1 MVIDDSVC
9 KKYGT
14 HSEMVCYNHSTTL
27 GTVLSHDYVTSFY
40 LSGDIYIP
48 SSVILLYGNK
58 KRCEEKSIPFK
69 TKVELC
75 NEIIDKHQSRAKKTI
90 VLINSWYN
98 IHEVISCCRKHGY
111 DWIVDMKSNIVIVY
125 ESKKMHASYLIDI
138 LRKRGIFTYT
148 IIDGEIYNAW
158 TKTIYNLL
166 KRHKLNVLAVKLIRK
181 YKRFEMKHPNE
192 LVQMD
197 TKGPFYLKASRTK
210 HYFIHVIDDCSRKVV
225 SKWCNRRTSEAALS
239 VLKEWVKLHG
249 KPNKVMHDG
258 GTEFTSTDFKNFLI
272 LNGIKDKQIPKGYP
286 QEQGKVEAYNKIV
299 ISEFLQ
305 IEELKDE
312 KDGAE
317 KYESFVNS
325 YNYEREHG
333 GINGMTPAEK
343 FMKCL
348 KQPLLIH

>member
-1 MVIDDSVC
+1 MIIEPERSGKSISDVCIAFGVSRATWYKWKRRYDTYGIDGLKNQSRKPHNIKNLKVTEELE
-9 KKYGT
+9 KLVLELRLNNRFGPMRIRFRLKRKYGV
-14 HSEMVCYNHSTTL
+14 SL
-27 GTVLSHDYVTSFY
+27 G
-40 LSGDIYIP
+40 
-48 SSVILLYGNK
+48 
-58 KRCEEKSIPFK
+58 
-69 TKVELC
+69 
-75 NEIIDKHQSRAKKTI
+75 
-90 VLINSWYN
+90 
-98 IHEVISCCRKHGY
+98 
-111 DWIVDMKSNIVIVY
+111 
-125 ESKKMHASYLIDI
+125 
-138 LRKRGIFTYT
+138 
-148 IIDGEIYNAW
+148 

-166 KRHKLNVLAVKLIRK
+166 KRHKLNVLAVKLKRK

-299 ISEFLQ
+299 ICEFLQ

>member
-1 MVIDDSVC
+1 MIIEPERSGKTISDVC
-9 KKYGT
+9 IAFGISRETWNKWKRRYDVYGVDGLKNQSRKPHNIKNVKITEELEKLVLELRLNNRFGPMRIRFRLKRKYGV
-14 HSEMVCYNHSTTL
+14 SL
-27 GTVLSHDYVTSFY
+27 G
-40 LSGDIYIP
+40 
-48 SSVILLYGNK
+48 
-58 KRCEEKSIPFK
+58 
-69 TKVELC
+69 
-75 NEIIDKHQSRAKKTI
+75 
-90 VLINSWYN
+90 
-98 IHEVISCCRKHGY
+98 
-111 DWIVDMKSNIVIVY
+111 
-125 ESKKMHASYLIDI
+125 
-138 LRKRGIFTYT
+138 
-148 IIDGEIYNAW
+148 

-166 KRHKLNVLAVKLIRK
+166 KRHKLNVLAVKLKRK

-197 TKGPFYLKASRTK
+197 TKGPFYLKASRIK

>member
-1 MVIDDSVC
+1 MIIEPERSGKSISYVC
-9 KKYGT
+9 IAFGISRETWYKWKRLYDVYGVDGLKNQSRKPHNIKNVKVTEELEKLVLELRLNNRFGPMRIRFRLKRKYGV
-14 HSEMVCYNHSTTL
+14 SL
-27 GTVLSHDYVTSFY
+27 G
-40 LSGDIYIP
+40 
-48 SSVILLYGNK
+48 
-58 KRCEEKSIPFK
+58 
-69 TKVELC
+69 
-75 NEIIDKHQSRAKKTI
+75 
-90 VLINSWYN
+90 
-98 IHEVISCCRKHGY
+98 
-111 DWIVDMKSNIVIVY
+111 
-125 ESKKMHASYLIDI
+125 
-138 LRKRGIFTYT
+138 
-148 IIDGEIYNAW
+148 

-166 KRHKLNVLAVKLIRK
+166 KRHKLNVLAVKLKRK

-305 IEELKDE
+305 VEELKDE

>member
-1 MVIDDSVC
+1 VDIENRYRMIIEPERSGKTISDVCIAFGVSRETWYKWKGRYDAYGIDGLKDQSRKSHNIKNV
-9 KKYGT
+9 KVTEELEKLVLELRLNNRFGPMRIRFRLKRKYGV
-14 HSEMVCYNHSTTL
+14 SL
-27 GTVLSHDYVTSFY
+27 G
-40 LSGDIYIP
+40 
-48 SSVILLYGNK
+48 
-58 KRCEEKSIPFK
+58 
-69 TKVELC
+69 
-75 NEIIDKHQSRAKKTI
+75 
-90 VLINSWYN
+90 
-98 IHEVISCCRKHGY
+98 
-111 DWIVDMKSNIVIVY
+111 
-125 ESKKMHASYLIDI
+125 
-138 LRKRGIFTYT
+138 
-148 IIDGEIYNAW
+148 
-158 TKTIYNLL
+158 TKTIYNIL
-166 KRHKLNVLAVKLIRK
+166 KIHKLNVLSVKLKRK

-210 HYFIHVIDDCSRKVV
+210 HYFIHAIDDCSRKVV
-225 SKWCNRRTSEAALS
+225 SKWCNRRTTEEALS

-249 KPNKVMHDG
+249 KPMKVMHDG
-258 GTEFTSTDFKNFLI
+258 GKEFTSTDFRNFLI

-299 ISEFLQ
+299 IAEFLQ
-305 IEELKDE
+305 VEELIDE

-348 KQPLLIH
+348 KPRILVY

>member
-1 MVIDDSVC
+1 MIIEPERSGKSISDVC
-9 KKYGT
+9 IAFGISRETWYKWKRRYDVYGVDGLKNQSRKPHNIKNVKVTEELEKLVLELRLNNRFGPMRIRFRLKRKYGV
-14 HSEMVCYNHSTTL
+14 SL
-27 GTVLSHDYVTSFY
+27 G
-40 LSGDIYIP
+40 
-48 SSVILLYGNK
+48 
-58 KRCEEKSIPFK
+58 
-69 TKVELC
+69 
-75 NEIIDKHQSRAKKTI
+75 
-90 VLINSWYN
+90 
-98 IHEVISCCRKHGY
+98 
-111 DWIVDMKSNIVIVY
+111 
-125 ESKKMHASYLIDI
+125 
-138 LRKRGIFTYT
+138 
-148 IIDGEIYNAW
+148 

-166 KRHKLNVLAVKLIRK
+166 KRHKLNVLAVKLKRK

-249 KPNKVMHDG
+249 KPNKAMHDG

-299 ISEFLQ
+299 IAEFLQ

>member
-1 MVIDDSVC
+1 VNIIENRYRMIIEPERSGKSISDVC
-9 KKYGT
+9 IAFGISRETWYKWKRRYDVYGVDGLKNQSRKPHNIKNVKITEELEKLVLELRLNNRFGPMRIRFRLKRKYGV
-14 HSEMVCYNHSTTL
+14 SL
-27 GTVLSHDYVTSFY
+27 G
-40 LSGDIYIP
+40 
-48 SSVILLYGNK
+48 
-58 KRCEEKSIPFK
+58 
-69 TKVELC
+69 
-75 NEIIDKHQSRAKKTI
+75 
-90 VLINSWYN
+90 
-98 IHEVISCCRKHGY
+98 
-111 DWIVDMKSNIVIVY
+111 
-125 ESKKMHASYLIDI
+125 
-138 LRKRGIFTYT
+138 
-148 IIDGEIYNAW
+148 

-166 KRHKLNVLAVKLIRK
+166 KRHKLNVLAVKLKRK

-272 LNGIKDKQIPKGYP
+272 LNGIKNKQIPKGYP

-299 ISEFLQ
+299 IAEFLQ

>member
-1 MVIDDSVC
+1 VDIIENRYRMIIEPERSGKSISDVC
-9 KKYGT
+9 IAFGISRETWYKWKRRYDAYGVDGLKNQSRKPHNIKNVKVTEELEKLVLELRLNNRFGPMRIRFRLKRKYGV
-14 HSEMVCYNHSTTL
+14 SL
-27 GTVLSHDYVTSFY
+27 G
-40 LSGDIYIP
+40 
-48 SSVILLYGNK
+48 
-58 KRCEEKSIPFK
+58 
-69 TKVELC
+69 
-75 NEIIDKHQSRAKKTI
+75 
-90 VLINSWYN
+90 
-98 IHEVISCCRKHGY
+98 
-111 DWIVDMKSNIVIVY
+111 
-125 ESKKMHASYLIDI
+125 
-138 LRKRGIFTYT
+138 
-148 IIDGEIYNAW
+148 

-166 KRHKLNVLAVKLIRK
+166 KRHKLNVLAVKLKRK

-210 HYFIHVIDDCSRKVV
+210 HYLIHVIDDCSRKVV

>member
-1 MVIDDSVC
+1 MIIEPERSGKSISDVC
-9 KKYGT
+9 IAFGISRETWYKWKRRYDAYGVDGLKNQSRKPHNIKNVKITEELEKLVLELRLNNRFGPMRIRFRLKRKYGV
-14 HSEMVCYNHSTTL
+14 SL
-27 GTVLSHDYVTSFY
+27 G
-40 LSGDIYIP
+40 
-48 SSVILLYGNK
+48 
-58 KRCEEKSIPFK
+58 
-69 TKVELC
+69 
-75 NEIIDKHQSRAKKTI
+75 
-90 VLINSWYN
+90 
-98 IHEVISCCRKHGY
+98 
-111 DWIVDMKSNIVIVY
+111 
-125 ESKKMHASYLIDI
+125 
-138 LRKRGIFTYT
+138 
-148 IIDGEIYNAW
+148 

-166 KRHKLNVLAVKLIRK
+166 KRHKLNVLAVKLKRK

-210 HYFIHVIDDCSRKVV
+210 HYLIHVIDDCSRKVV

-299 ISEFLQ
+299 IAEFLQ

>member
-1 MVIDDSVC
+1 MDIIENRYRMIIEPERSGKSISDVC
-9 KKYGT
+9 IAFGISRETWYKWKRRYDVYGVDGLKNQSRKPHNIKNVKVTEELEKLVLELRLNNRFGPMRIRFRLKRKYGV
-14 HSEMVCYNHSTTL
+14 SL
-27 GTVLSHDYVTSFY
+27 G
-40 LSGDIYIP
+40 
-48 SSVILLYGNK
+48 
-58 KRCEEKSIPFK
+58 
-69 TKVELC
+69 
-75 NEIIDKHQSRAKKTI
+75 
-90 VLINSWYN
+90 
-98 IHEVISCCRKHGY
+98 
-111 DWIVDMKSNIVIVY
+111 
-125 ESKKMHASYLIDI
+125 
-138 LRKRGIFTYT
+138 
-148 IIDGEIYNAW
+148 

-166 KRHKLNVLAVKLIRK
+166 KRHKLNVLAVKLKRK

-299 ISEFLQ
+299 IAEFLQ

>member
-1 MVIDDSVC
+1 MIIEPERSGKSISDVC
-9 KKYGT
+9 IAFGISRETWYKWKRRYDAYGVDGLKNQSRKPHNIKNVKVTEELEKLVLELRLNNRFGPMRIRFRLKRKYGV
-14 HSEMVCYNHSTTL
+14 SL
-27 GTVLSHDYVTSFY
+27 D
-40 LSGDIYIP
+40 
-48 SSVILLYGNK
+48 
-58 KRCEEKSIPFK
+58 
-69 TKVELC
+69 
-75 NEIIDKHQSRAKKTI
+75 
-90 VLINSWYN
+90 
-98 IHEVISCCRKHGY
+98 
-111 DWIVDMKSNIVIVY
+111 
-125 ESKKMHASYLIDI
+125 
-138 LRKRGIFTYT
+138 
-148 IIDGEIYNAW
+148 

-166 KRHKLNVLAVKLIRK
+166 KRHKLNVLAVKLKRK

-210 HYFIHVIDDCSRKVV
+210 HYLIHVIDDCSRKVV
-225 SKWCNRRTSEAALS
+225 SKWCNRRTSEGALS

-258 GTEFTSTDFKNFLI
+258 GREFTSTDFKNFLI

-299 ISEFLQ
+299 IAEFLQ

>member
-1 MVIDDSVC
+1 MIIEPERSGETISDVCITFGVSRATWYKWKRRYDTYGIDGLKNQSRKPHNIKNLKVTEELE
-9 KKYGT
+9 KLVLELRLNNRFGPMRIRFRLKRKYGV
-14 HSEMVCYNHSTTL
+14 SL
-27 GTVLSHDYVTSFY
+27 G
-40 LSGDIYIP
+40 
-48 SSVILLYGNK
+48 
-58 KRCEEKSIPFK
+58 
-69 TKVELC
+69 
-75 NEIIDKHQSRAKKTI
+75 
-90 VLINSWYN
+90 
-98 IHEVISCCRKHGY
+98 
-111 DWIVDMKSNIVIVY
+111 
-125 ESKKMHASYLIDI
+125 
-138 LRKRGIFTYT
+138 
-148 IIDGEIYNAW
+148 

-166 KRHKLNVLAVKLIRK
+166 KRHKLNVLAVKLKRK

>member
-1 MVIDDSVC
+1 MIIEPERSGKSISDVCIAFGVSRATWYKWKRRYDTYGIDGLKNQSRKPHNIKNLKVTEELE
-9 KKYGT
+9 KLVLELRLNNRFGPMRIRFRLKRKYGV
-14 HSEMVCYNHSTTL
+14 SL
-27 GTVLSHDYVTSFY
+27 G
-40 LSGDIYIP
+40 
-48 SSVILLYGNK
+48 
-58 KRCEEKSIPFK
+58 
-69 TKVELC
+69 
-75 NEIIDKHQSRAKKTI
+75 
-90 VLINSWYN
+90 
-98 IHEVISCCRKHGY
+98 
-111 DWIVDMKSNIVIVY
+111 
-125 ESKKMHASYLIDI
+125 
-138 LRKRGIFTYT
+138 
-148 IIDGEIYNAW
+148 

-166 KRHKLNVLAVKLIRK
+166 KRHKLNVLSVKLKRK

-325 YNYEREHG
+325 YNYEREYG

-348 KQPLLIH
+348 EQPLLIH

>member
-1 MVIDDSVC
+1 MIIEPERSGETISDVCIAFGVSRATWYKWKRRYDTYGIDGLKNQSRKPHNIKNLKVTEELE
-9 KKYGT
+9 KLVLELRLNNRFGPMRIRFRLKRKYGV
-14 HSEMVCYNHSTTL
+14 SL
-27 GTVLSHDYVTSFY
+27 G
-40 LSGDIYIP
+40 
-48 SSVILLYGNK
+48 
-58 KRCEEKSIPFK
+58 
-69 TKVELC
+69 
-75 NEIIDKHQSRAKKTI
+75 
-90 VLINSWYN
+90 
-98 IHEVISCCRKHGY
+98 
-111 DWIVDMKSNIVIVY
+111 
-125 ESKKMHASYLIDI
+125 
-138 LRKRGIFTYT
+138 
-148 IIDGEIYNAW
+148 

-239 VLKEWVKLHG
+239 VLKEWVKLQG

-286 QEQGKVEAYNKIV
+286 QEQGKVEAYNKTV